1 MEELG
6 CWREAQRADKVAGG
20 LLRIRTI
27 LDLEFYDQISAVL
40 REVESTS
47 RLLRDL
53 YDLFP
58 IYRSRVPIIVYYL
71 NVTLPSLC
79 RTMKEMM
86 LYIDHENLPARAQWT
101 LMSERLNE
109 QGGMTL
115 AARFVMFVE
124 LLVQLVR
131 LLSRCVSALSAD
143 WVGLT
148 GVSRSPL
155 YDPTSL
161 ELLRL
166 RHLRLR
172 TLQRIPGM
180 RF

>member
-1 MEELG
+1 MEELLG
-6 CWREAQRADKVAGG
+6 CWREAQRADKVADG
-20 LLRIRTI
+20 LLKLRTT

-40 REVESTS
+40 KEVETTS

-71 NVTLPSLC
+71 HVILPSLC

-86 LYIDHENLPARAQWT
+86 LYIGHENLPARTQWT
-101 LMSERLNE
+101 LMSDRLNQ

-115 AARFVMFVE
+115 AARFVMHVE

-131 LLSRCVSALSAD
+131 LLSR
-143 WVGLT
+143 
-148 GVSRSPL
+148 
-155 YDPTSL
+155 
-161 ELLRL
+161 
-166 RHLRLR
+166 
-172 TLQRIPGM
+172 
-180 RF
+180 